1 VLQERSTS
9 AATESANGLQ
19 RALTSRIRIEQAKGI
34 LAERVGVGV
43 DEAFEFLR
51 RYSRRHQAG
60 ITVIA
65 EGVVRRELDIT
76 PRQRSGAVGTVHVC
90 VGPRP
95 TARTR

>member
-34 LAERVGVGV
+34 LAERAGVGV
-43 DEAFEFLR
+43 DEAFELLR
-51 RYSRRHQAG
+51 GYARRHHVG

-65 EGVVRRELDIT
+65 EGVIRRELDIM
-76 PRQRSGAVGTVHVC
+76 PRQ
-90 VGPRP
+90 
-95 TARTR
+95 